1 MSRMTPKRRTTAHA
15 NPPDLADVAYQRLAQ
30 AIATC
35 EIPAGAPLNERDVA
49 ARLGMSRTPLRAA
62 LHRLSLEGLVATVP
76 QKGTHVAPLDA
87 QDIADNMAL
96 RRALEVEMA
105 HRVVEAGVDL
115 DATVLDELLATQRH
129 AIEHLD
135 SPAFLRADE
144 QFHLY
149 VLAAAGNRRALEAA
163 QRSWLHVNRA
173 RYTVPMTVTH
183 MRAALRGHR
192 EIAAGLLQRSA
203 PRVERAI
210 RDHLEQPLRRQLRY
224 LADHHP
230 EAFSEPVF
238 TVLVGDAR
246 AARRAAVQRARE
258 VQAPLLSAPPL
269 APHAA
274 GGGVH

>member
-1 MSRMTPKRRTTAHA
+1 MSPKNRSNSKQAA
-15 NPPDLADVAYQRLAQ
+15 PPDLADVAYRRLAH

-49 ARLGMSRTPLRAA
+49 AQLGMSRTPLRAA

-105 HRVVEAGVDL
+105 HRVVEAAVDL
-115 DATVLDELLATQRH
+115 DPTVLHDLLALQRR

-183 MRAALRGHR
+183 MRAGLRGHR
-192 EIAAGLLQRSA
+192 EIAAALLQRNA
-203 PRVERAI
+203 PSVQQAI
-210 RDHLEQPLRRQLRY
+210 RDHLEPPLRRQLRY

-230 EAFSEPVF
+230 DAFSEPVF
-238 TVLVGDAR
+238 TVLVGDAP

-258 VQAPLLSAPPL
+258 VQAPLLGTSPL
-269 APHAA
+269 ASRAA
-274 GGGVH
+274 GGGVS